1 MVVTQ
6 VTLHPKLV
14 YGSAVVVTHFGL
26 LCIVANSHAHVRAA
40 AIAPYVVWELKPV
53 RGGGEVVMKKEGRK
67 GGRRECDRRGVV

>member
-26 LCIVANSHAHVRAA
+26 LCIVANSHAHVRAT

-53 RGGGEVVMKKEGRK
+53 RGGGESSYEEGREE
-67 GGRRECDRRGVV
+67 RRKERE